1 MIGDSGGDEKHND
14 FDPDER
20 DEEENAIK
28 HRSPH
33 QEQGNDFCP
42 YRYGFLL
49 PEITYVGTEILVVQ
63 EPLIEPGRTFK
74 IERCGEQ

>member
-20 DEEENAIK
+20 DEDENAIK

-33 QEQGNDFCP
+33 Q
-42 YRYGFLL
+42 
-49 PEITYVGTEILVVQ
+49 
-63 EPLIEPGRTFK
+63 
-74 IERCGEQ
+74 